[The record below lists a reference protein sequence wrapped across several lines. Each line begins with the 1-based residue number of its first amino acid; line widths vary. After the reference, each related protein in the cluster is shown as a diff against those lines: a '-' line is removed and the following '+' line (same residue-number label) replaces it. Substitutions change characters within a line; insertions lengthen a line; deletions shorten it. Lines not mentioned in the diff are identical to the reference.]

1 MINTEPEASYKQLPF
16 QQYYGQISMYLC
28 MKNNLKEECLGLKSL
43 NNIISLSAATML
55 IYNAMC
61 LECIM

>member
-28 MKNNLKEECLGLKSL
+28 MKNNFEEGVLRLEELKQYYLPFCS
-43 NNIISLSAATML
+43 NNAYI
-55 IYNAMC
+55 
-61 LECIM
+61 